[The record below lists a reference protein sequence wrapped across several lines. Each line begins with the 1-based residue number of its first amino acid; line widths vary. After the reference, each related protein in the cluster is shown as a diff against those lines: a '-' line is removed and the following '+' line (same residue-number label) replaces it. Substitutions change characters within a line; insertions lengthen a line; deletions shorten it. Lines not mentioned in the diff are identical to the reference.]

1 MSDTLPERAPDGA
14 SPAPAPKKST
24 TRKATATATATDGAT
39 PKPRKAPVRKKKLEP
54 VVDSPA
60 LDEVKEA
67 PVRKKRTV
75 KKVVKAVT
83 KAESKGASLDGS
95 SASMPDVILSSA
107 ATSTPT
113 PVSVT
118 TENASVPTDPI
129 ISGGV
134 KKAIVRRV
142 SIRREKPK
150 LVPKSENELPP
161 KEEKPKNPAEVLQT
175 IKFVHEKAPERV
187 SGEEGSDSERFQVRR
202 KFQKNPN

>member
-24 TRKATATATATDGAT
+24 TRKAPAPAPATATATATDGAT

-95 SASMPDVILSSA
+95 STSMPDVILSSA

-118 TENASVPTDPI
+118 TENASV
-129 ISGGV
+129 
-134 KKAIVRRV
+134 
-142 SIRREKPK
+142 
-150 LVPKSENELPP
+150 
-161 KEEKPKNPAEVLQT
+161 
-175 IKFVHEKAPERV
+175 
-187 SGEEGSDSERFQVRR
+187 
-202 KFQKNPN
+202 